1 MKRLK
6 EERNLQIRY
15 LTTSINSYFN
25 IFFKSITK
33 EQEEYKFIENFIKLN
48 FNSESLKN
56 YYIDDIKIEN
66 IIKVKKLN
74 HNVLDTLICKLDDN
88 FDFDE
93 KEYTVD
99 DSEKKKFFE
108 KNYIC
113 SCYNIN
119 HILKTLIKLFLE
131 RDTLHALVL
140 VMLLQEYTK

>member
-74 HNVLDTLICKLDDN
+74 HNVLDTEEQTNSLI
-88 FDFDE
+88 
-93 KEYTVD
+93 Y
-99 DSEKKKFFE
+99 KK
-108 KNYIC
+108 
-113 SCYNIN
+113 NI
-119 HILKTLIKLFLE
+119 LFL
-131 RDTLHALVL
+131 HP
-140 VMLLQEYTK
+140 YN